1 MWENAYLSIKNPK
14 GGSGLCLQ
22 IVCATPLGY
31 VSNFW
36 PQKLPP
42 SPIGEILDPYLENTS
57 FWKKFYK
64 ANDHFVGKQE

>member
-22 IVCATPLGY
+22 IACATPLGY

-42 SPIGEILDPYLENTS
+42 LPNWRNPGSVSGKYKFLEEILQSE
-57 FWKKFYK
+57 
-64 ANDHFVGKQE
+64 